1 MNRELVHDAMLSNCT
16 PGGMPI
22 LYSFRRCPYAVRARL
37 AIKVSGV
44 RVALR
49 EVVLR
54 DKPAALLLA
63 SSKGTVPVLH
73 LPDGRVL
80 EQSLDIMRWALEQHD
95 PQGWLRPQELDET
108 LALIALND
116 GPFKQALDRYKYASR
131 HPERPAHTWRDEAV
145 ELMLAPLNA
154 RLAGRLFLLRDT
166 PSLADMAIVPFIRQ
180 FAAVDPGWFD
190 SAPFEPLQAWTKRIV
205 SSELFD
211 AVMTKY
217 IAWQP
222 GSTEPTF

>member
-1 MNRELVHDAMLSNCT
+1 MLSHHT
-16 PGGMPI
+16 PSGVPI
-22 LYSFRRCPYAVRARL
+22 LYSFRRCPYAIRARL

-54 DKPAALLLA
+54 DKPAALLHA
-63 SSKGTVPVLH
+63 SAKATVPVLQ

-80 EQSLDIMRWALEQHD
+80 EQSLEIMRWALEQHD
-95 PQGWLRPQELDET
+95 PQRWLRLQDQDDA

-131 HPERPAHTWRDEAV
+131 HPERPMHVWRDEAV

-154 RLAGRLFLLRDT
+154 RLADRPFLLRDT
-166 PSLADMAIVPFIRQ
+166 PSLADMAIAPFIRQ

-190 SAPFEPLQAWTKRIV
+190 TAPFEPLRAWTNRIV

-211 AVMTKY
+211 SVMSRHT
-217 IAWQP
+217 AWQP
-222 GSTEPTF
+222 SDTETTL

>member
-1 MNRELVHDAMLSNCT
+1 MLSNSN
-16 PGGMPI
+16 PSGAPV
-22 LYSFRRCPYAVRARL
+22 LYSFRRCPYAIRARL

-63 SSKGTVPVLH
+63 SAKATVPVLQ

-80 EQSLDIMRWALEQHD
+80 EQSLEIMHWALEQHD
-95 PQGWLRPQELDET
+95 PQRWLCHQEQDQAC
-108 LALIALND
+108 ALIALND
-116 GPFKQALDRYKYASR
+116 GRFKQALDRYKYASR
-131 HPERPAHTWRDEAV
+131 HPERPPHIWRDEAV
-145 ELMLAPLNA
+145 DLMLSPLNA

-166 PSLADMAIVPFIRQ
+166 PSLVDMAIAPFVRQ

-190 SAPFEPLQAWTKRIV
+190 SVPLGPLQAWTKRIV

-211 AVMTKY
+211 SVMSKVT
-217 IAWQP
+217 AWQP
-222 GSTEPTF
+222 GNAEISL

>member
-1 MNRELVHDAMLSNCT
+1 MRSESLAMLSNSN
-16 PGGMPI
+16 PSGLPV
-22 LYSFRRCPYAVRARL
+22 LYSFRRCPYAIRARL

-63 SSKGTVPVLH
+63 SAKATVPVLQ

-80 EQSLDIMRWALEQHD
+80 EQSLEIMHWALEQHD
-95 PQGWLRPQELDET
+95 PQRWLCHQEQEQAH
-108 LALIALND
+108 ALIALND
-116 GPFKQALDRYKYASR
+116 GRFKQALDRYKYASR
-131 HPERPAHTWRDEAV
+131 HPERPPHLWRDEAV
-145 ELMLAPLNA
+145 DLMLSPLNA

-166 PSLADMAIVPFIRQ
+166 PSLVDMAIAPFVRQ

-190 SAPFEPLQAWTKRIV
+190 SVPLGPLQAWTKRIV

-211 AVMTKY
+211 SVMSKVT
-217 IAWQP
+217 AWQP
-222 GSTEPTF
+222 GNAEISL

>member
-1 MNRELVHDAMLSNCT
+1 MLSSS
-16 PGGMPI
+16 PLSGAPI
-22 LYSFRRCPYAVRARL
+22 LYSFRRCPYAIRARL

-63 SSKGTVPVLH
+63 SPKATVPVLQ
-73 LPDGRVL
+73 LPDGHVL

-95 PQGWLRPQELDET
+95 PQGWLRLQEQEEA

-131 HPERPAHTWRDEAV
+131 HPEQSVQAWRDDAV
-145 ELMLAPLNA
+145 DLMLAPLNR
-154 RLAGRLFLLRDT
+154 RLVDRLFLLRDT
-166 PSLADMAIVPFIRQ
+166 PSLADMAIAPFIRQ

-190 SAPFEPLQAWTKRIV
+190 SAPFQPLQAWTKRIV
-205 SSELFD
+205 GSELFES
-211 AVMTKY
+211 VMTKVA
-217 IAWQP
+217 AWKP
-222 GSTEPTF
+222 GDTEITF

>member
-1 MNRELVHDAMLSNCT
+1 MLSH
-16 PGGMPI
+16 PAPSGPPI
-22 LYSFRRCPYAVRARL
+22 LYSFRRCPYAIRARL

-54 DKPAALLLA
+54 NKPEALLQA
-63 SSKGTVPVLH
+63 SAKATVPVLQ
-73 LPDGRVL
+73 LPGGRVL
-80 EQSLDIMRWALEQHD
+80 EQSLEIMRWALEQHD
-95 PQGWLRPQELDET
+95 PQRWLCLQDQADA

-131 HPERPAHTWRDEAV
+131 HAERPMHAWRDEAV

-154 RLAGRLFLLRDT
+154 RLAERLFLLRDT
-166 PSLADMAIVPFIRQ
+166 PTLADMAIVPFIRQ

-190 SAPFEPLQAWTKRIV
+190 TAPLEPLRAWTNRIV
-205 SSELFD
+205 SSQLFD
-211 AVMTKY
+211 SVMSRFT
-217 IAWQP
+217 AWQP
-222 GSTEPTF
+222 DDPDTIF